1 MAIPR
6 VGAISLRSLPALP
19 VDGKLSRG
27 TDLASKRKHYRSTG
41 IALFGIMLV
50 IAGTSLCGRNP
61 NIKVVE
67 IPLGR
72 GVEIRPA
79 MTKAKPPNHETFE
92 DMVGRLRPYAA
103 INGTYY
109 DENIKPLGDVVIG
122 GKVVNQGHYPNA
134 IAITKS
140 GKVEFIRGENGR
152 FDWSRYQ
159 AGLAAGPRL
168 VHRGNISLAPVA
180 DGFSRRSLT
189 ITAYRCGVGITKN
202 NKLLLVTMREQVTLA
217 EFAKVMLDL
226 GAVEAMNLDGGGACG
241 LYRDGKYLA
250 IPALPMSNILAVYR
264 K

>member
-1 MAIPR
+1 MA
-6 VGAISLRSLPALP
+6 A
-19 VDGKLSRG
+19 
-27 TDLASKRKHYRSTG
+27 KRTHYGSSG
-41 IALFGIMLV
+41 IVLLGIVLV
-50 IAGTSLCGRNP
+50 IAGTSLWGRNP
-61 NIKVVE
+61 NLKVVE
-67 IPLGR
+67 IQLGR
-72 GVEIRPA
+72 GIEIRPA
-79 MTKAKPPNHETFE
+79 MTNAKSPDQETFQ
-92 DMVGRLRPYAA
+92 DMVSRLKPYAA

-109 DENIKPLGDVVIG
+109 DENIKPLGDIVIG

-140 GKVEFIRGENGR
+140 GKVEFIRGEKGR
-152 FDWSRYQ
+152 FNWSGYE

-168 VHRGNISLAPVA
+168 VHRGKVSLDPVA

-217 EFAKVMLDL
+217 EFAKTMLDL

-250 IPALPMSNILAVYR
+250 IPPLPMSNILAVYR